1 MNQTLGLLAALAWP
15 IPMFAAVFFVLRDGG
30 LKYRIG
36 WAIMCFVGVG
46 AFWMEQSTGKW
57 GFIPMAINLLPSMQ
71 PGFYRATIPAGAFAV
86 LGVLFL
92 RARKRA
98 AAARTAPASE

>member
-15 IPMFAAVFFVLRDGG
+15 LPMFAAVFFVLRDGT
-30 LKYRIG
+30 LKHRVVF
-36 WAIMCFVGVG
+36 AVMSFVGVG
-46 AFWMEQSTGKW
+46 AFWMEKATGKW

-86 LGVLFL
+86 LAVLYL
-92 RARKRA
+92 RARKRRA
-98 AAARTAPASE
+98 LAKDPA

>member
-36 WAIMCFVGVG
+36 WAVICFVGVG
-46 AFWMEQSTGKW
+46 AFWMEKATGKW
-57 GFIPMAINLLPSMQ
+57 GFVPMAINLLPSMQ

-86 LGVLFL
+86 LLVLFL

-98 AAARTAPASE
+98 AARTERS

>member
-1 MNQTLGLLAALAWP
+1 MTQTLGLLAALAWP

-30 LKYRIG
+30 LKYRIV
-36 WAIMCFVGVG
+36 WAVTCFVGVG

-57 GFIPMAINLLPSMQ
+57 GFIPVAINLLPSFQ
-71 PGFYRATIPAGAFAV
+71 PGFYRATIPVGAFAV
-86 LGVLFL
+86 LFVLYL

-98 AAARTAPASE
+98 AARTAPSSE